1 MSENLTRPELI
12 AEIRRVASE
21 METLGAAM
29 DYYGG
34 FNSTISEHGKEMIGA
49 AQIARSWATGIEE
62 QEND

>member
-1 MSENLTRPELI
+1 
-12 AEIRRVASE
+12 

-34 FNSTISEHGKEMIGA
+34 FISTISDHGKEMIGA
-49 AQIARSWATGIEE
+49 AQIARDWAAGIEE

>member
-1 MSENLTRPELI
+1 MTENLTRTELI

-34 FNSTISEHGKEMIGA
+34 FNSTISDHGKKMIGA
-49 AQIARSWATGIEE
+49 AQIARDWAAGIEE